1 MTKGVESEEKGINA
15 ENVGSQKLGII
26 LYQEVLNLIIYFSDI
41 VSLNLR
47 ILIKYLRCF
56 LFCFLFYFILCI
68 YKRLKE
74 VWNTQINIFFPD
86 TPSSIPFITIYY

>member
-26 LYQEVLNLIIYFSDI
+26 LYQEVLNLIIYFSDK

-56 LFCFLFYFILCI
+56 LFCFFFFIILFYV
-68 YKRLKE
+68 YVK
-74 VWNTQINIFFPD
+74 D
-86 TPSSIPFITIYY
+86 